1 MKEVTAQLSHKILAQ
16 AIDMDVDIVVTAC
29 PLCEF
34 NLGKRQNEIKKLY
47 PEFGSIPVVYYTQL
61 MALAF
66 GLNEEATAF
75 AENTPDPRPVLANRG
90 LIMER

>member
-1 MKEVTAQLSHKILAQ
+1 
-16 AIDMDVDIVVTAC
+16 
-29 PLCEF
+29 
-34 NLGKRQNEIKKLY
+34 
-47 PEFGSIPVVYYTQL
+47 SIPVVYYTQL

-75 AENTPDPRPVLANRG
+75 DENTPDPRPLLAEKG